1 VELEIMEEVKTS
13 TRALLVSAAVLLI
26 ILVTGPLGYKFSVV
40 PLEPSLISLLIAFA
54 GGALVVLIGA
64 VYLIV
69 AMRSGLEV
77 NRNLVM
83 VSMILG
89 LLPIGVI
96 GPQMVAAV
104 DVPPIHDITT
114 DTANPPEF
122 VAIVP
127 LRKNAPNGHEYGV
140 SEAWPAVKLGATTIE
155 AYPSLKP
162 IKSDLSVAD
171 AVDRTEATLQ
181 AMGLQIVAV
190 DKAAGLV
197 EATATTFWFGFK
209 DDMVVRIVGDGKGSK
224 IDLRSMSRIGQSD
237 VGANAAR
244 ITDFFDHF

>member
-1 VELEIMEEVKTS
+1 
-13 TRALLVSAAVLLI
+13 
-26 ILVTGPLGYKFSVV
+26 
-40 PLEPSLISLLIAFA
+40 
-54 GGALVVLIGA
+54 
-64 VYLIV
+64 
-69 AMRSGLEV
+69 
-77 NRNLVM
+77 
-83 VSMILG
+83 
-89 LLPIGVI
+89 
-96 GPQMVAAV
+96 
-104 DVPPIHDITT
+104 
-114 DTANPPEF
+114 
-122 VAIVP
+122 
-127 LRKNAPNGHEYGV
+127 
-140 SEAWPAVKLGATTIE
+140 
-155 AYPSLKP
+155 
-162 IKSDLSVAD
+162 VAD